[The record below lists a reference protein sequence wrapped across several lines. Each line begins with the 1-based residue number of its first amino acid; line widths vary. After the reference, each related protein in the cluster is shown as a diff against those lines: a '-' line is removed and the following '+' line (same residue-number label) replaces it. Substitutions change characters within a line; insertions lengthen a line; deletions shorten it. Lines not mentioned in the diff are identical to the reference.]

1 MARKTW
7 GALSENYRKR
17 LERGGITKQAYESG
31 ASLSSARGHAA
42 TPERPERALKGR
54 GASNPKYNKYRQKA
68 RDKAYWVG
76 KAIDYTH
83 STIGDLPSYHHPHVV
98 ERANRKTIEQL
109 KRTLK
114 LTRDELRFL
123 YTRDPGNTKNVWW
136 YH

>member
-31 ASLSSARGHAA
+31 ASLSAARGHAA

-54 GASNPKYNKYRQKA
+54 NASNPKYNKYREKL
-68 RDKAYWVG
+68 RNKAYWVG

-83 STIGDLPSYHHPHVV
+83 KAIGDLPRYDHGNVV

-123 YTRDPGNTKNVWW
+123 YTRDPGNNKNVWW